1 LSFSAVFSRVV
12 ALVGG
17 AARVSRQLTQGSPEP
32 AWGAA
37 PTIPEAKRQGS
48 IRTLKMPTAQSWAEG
63 LTPVAAPGLKVNA
76 FATGLKHPR
85 WIHVLPN
92 GDVLVA
98 ESSNVPRKVMRNI
111 SDYAMVSTMKRAG
124 AVGTSAIRIT
134 LSRDADGGGVAEMV
148 LSRLAPFATHRA
160 A

>member
-1 LSFSAVFSRVV
+1 
-12 ALVGG
+12 
-17 AARVSRQLTQGSPEP
+17 
-32 AWGAA
+32 
-37 PTIPEAKRQGS
+37 
-48 IRTLKMPTAQSWAEG
+48 MPTAQSWAG
-63 LTPVAAPGLKVNA
+63 GTDAGRAPGLKVNA
-76 FATGLKHPR
+76 FAAGLKHPR
-85 WIHVLPN
+85 WIHVLRN

-134 LSRDADGGGVAEMV
+134 LSRDADGGGAAEMV